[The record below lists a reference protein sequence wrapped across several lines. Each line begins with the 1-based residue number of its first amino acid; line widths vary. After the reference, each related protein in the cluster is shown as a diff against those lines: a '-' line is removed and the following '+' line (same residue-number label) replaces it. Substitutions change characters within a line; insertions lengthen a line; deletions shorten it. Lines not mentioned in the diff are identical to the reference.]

1 MAYKGIKL
9 NISKD
14 GYDFTLE
21 QLEGK
26 NSTLQNIITTLGTKK
41 ETDLVF
47 PDKGT
52 SNSIFNIGKNYISA
66 NQQQHLANF
75 AGLDAYYFYKQFDA
89 PDSFLVSIQMDASRL
104 FLDSP
109 ILSVDVIISENE
121 ELYRTQ

>member
-9 NISKD
+9 NIQKE
-14 GYDFTLE
+14 GYEFTSE
-21 QLEGK
+21 SLEGK
-26 NSTLQNIITTLGTKK
+26 NSTLQNIIVTLGTKK
-41 ETDLVF
+41 DTDIVY

-52 SNSIFNIGKNYISA
+52 NNSLFDIGKNYISV
-66 NQQQHLANF
+66 NQQQHQANF

-89 PDSFLVSIQMDASRL
+89 PDSFLVSIQMDASKL

-121 ELYRTQ
+121 ELYRT